1 MRDNINRCFRSGQS
15 FIMSTLLV
23 LSALVAPRAKAQT
36 QGSAGAPAARTGRG
50 VCARGQ
56 PAPACRAFLL
66 FEAGFYTPVHNTIRQ
81 GRSSTREVVSAF
93 GNHGTWELGAMA
105 NVGHRSAV
113 GATALLGAGGADSR
127 RTGVRARYRY
137 WLTDDR
143 SIDVAAGPLWM
154 VVRGGSEGKGMG
166 ATADLRLNF
175 RDTYALTGRVDQV
188 RSGDFA
194 TGHAAYAG
202 VTLGS
207 KAALVGTGVAIVL
220 TILGIM
226 VSGGGT

>member
-1 MRDNINRCFRSGQS
+1 MRENINRSFRSGHP
-15 FIMSTLLV
+15 FIMYALLV
-23 LSALVAPRAKAQT
+23 LSALVAPRAEAQT
-36 QGSAGAPAARTGRG
+36 RGSDGAPAARTGRG
-50 VCARGQ
+50 FCTRGR
-56 PAPACRAFLL
+56 PAPACGTFLL
-66 FEAGFYTPVHNTIRQ
+66 FEAGFYKPVHNTIRE
-81 GRSSTREVVSAF
+81 GRSSTHEVVSAF

-105 NVGHRSAV
+105 NLGQRSAV
-113 GATALLGAGGADSR
+113 GATALVGAGGADSR
-127 RTGVRARYRY
+127 RTGLRARYRY

-175 RDTYALTGRVDQV
+175 RDTYALTGRVDRV

-194 TGHAAYAG
+194 TGHAAYVG

-226 VSGGGT
+226 VSAGGT